1 MRRPPCHG
9 GVRVRRCPVHTNER
23 PCEDQDRLFGDRE
36 AEIPEED
43 HNCDGPVAPLG
54 DEGREIDQRAL
65 MMARGTRRAETVR
78 ASANRSPS
86 RGTLEVNTRFAKVAF

>member
-1 MRRPPCHG
+1 VSRRRAGAEVPRPH
-9 GVRVRRCPVHTNER
+9 ER

-36 AEIPEED
+36 AEIAEGD
-43 HNCDGPVAPLG
+43 HNGDGPVAPLG

-78 ASANRSPS
+78 ASANPSPS
-86 RGTLEVNTRFAKVAF
+86 RPTLEVNTRFAKVAF